1 MYVYSPQAVEAEI
14 SWRQE
19 RIKRDFQRPFW
30 FQRKPAKPVTQRPC
44 LPAVQARHAM

>member
-1 MYVYSPQAVEAEI
+1 MQFYTPDSLQAEI

-19 RIKRDFQRPFW
+19 RITRDFQRRLW
-30 FQRKPAKPVTQRPC
+30 FQRRPAQRVKQQPC